1 MILRRTPGLFTRN
14 FVDLVNTF
22 AAQSALAVQNARLF
36 DNVQARTRELA
47 KSIEMLQ
54 RERSNK
60 LMNLEAMVASI
71 SHEVKQPLAAIT
83 MNGHA
88 ALRYLGHAAPDLEEV
103 RLTLGRIVSDGHR
116 ASQVFDSIR
125 DLFSNADEG
134 REQIDLNQLT
144 REVLQTLREQLND
157 HGITTDVRL
166 PSQLP
171 LVMGHRG
178 QLQEVF
184 INLVNNAIEAMDGV
198 QHYHRI
204 LRLSAE
210 HHGDKAI
217 VVAVEDSGSGI
228 DPKQAD
234 RIFEAFVTTKPRGMG
249 LGLAI
254 CRMIVERHEGQP
266 IASPASPHGSV
277 FRVVLPT

>member
-1 MILRRTPGLFTRN
+1 MRGADIVGVLVIRRRTPGLFTRN
-14 FVDLVNTF
+14 SVDLVNTF

-88 ALRYLGHAAPDLEEV
+88 ALRYLGHAPPDLEEV
-103 RLTLGRIVSDGHR
+103 RLTLGRIVRDGHR

-125 DLFSNADEG
+125 DLFSKADEG

-166 PSQLP
+166 
-171 LVMGHRG
+171 H
-178 QLQEVF
+178 
-184 INLVNNAIEAMDGV
+184 
-198 QHYHRI
+198 
-204 LRLSAE
+204 LS
-210 HHGDKAI
+210 
-217 VVAVEDSGSGI
+217 
-228 DPKQAD
+228 
-234 RIFEAFVTTKPRGMG
+234 TTPRYGP
-249 LGLAI
+249 
-254 CRMIVERHEGQP
+254 Q
-266 IASPASPHGSV
+266 GSV
-277 FRVVLPT
+277 AGSLHQSGEQRHRSNGWRPARSPDTKVEC